1 MLANRCLSAIAAMM
15 KILFLLFSIAMS
27 ATAGAE
33 VFKCLSSSG
42 KIAYQDKPCE
52 PDARQEKV
60 QIEPIDP
67 RESAEAEE
75 RFKAWE
81 IDYEQRRAARLQAEQ
96 AQREERARLEAVE
109 ALKQSA
115 EAQRRQAEAEL
126 RQAEALENR
135 YRTPTYPLFYIPH
148 QSRPP
153 SRDRRR
159 DLKEPSKRTRR
170 NPIPDRDERNRRR

>member
-1 MLANRCLSAIAAMM
+1 M
-15 KILFLLFSIAMS
+15 KILFLLLSIAMS
-27 ATAGAE
+27 STAGAE
-33 VFKCLSSSG
+33 VFKCISSSG

-52 PDARQEKV
+52 LDVRQETV

-81 IDYEQRRAARLQAEQ
+81 MEYEQRRAARLQAEQ
-96 AQREERARLEAVE
+96 EQREERAHLEAVE

-115 EAQRRQAEAEL
+115 EAQRQQAEAEL

-135 YRTPTYPLFYIPH
+135 YRTPAYPLFYSPH
-148 QSRPP
+148 RSRPP
-153 SRDRRR
+153 SHDRRR
-159 DLKEPSKRTRR
+159 DSNEPSKRTRR
-170 NPIPDRDERNRRR
+170 NPIPERDERNRRR